1 LLDVTTNTP
10 LSSVLPASTLSISA
24 TPVVAKYIMPTWENE
39 ILDFSN
45 TQYQTPY
52 TPWYVSDTD
61 SNGHYKRLF
70 RFWAIT
76 DGVSANTDIKIEIT
90 NINIATNNG
99 GGSFDLSVRGWGD
112 FEDQSPSRYETF
124 ANMNLDPTSQNYV
137 LRRIG
142 DGEEF
147 QLRSRF
153 IFIEMNTDEELP
165 YNALPWGCLGYPNI
179 TGLKVPDL
187 AWTIDYD
194 KTKSITKQTLGLANN
209 SINMNQAVAPS
220 QLTYKSGATILGK
233 GFHLNPTNNTTF
245 ASVQSNVFTFA
256 RPTIYTDING
266 NVVTPANQV
275 IRNKFV
281 VDFAG
286 GFDGW
291 NVYNTR
297 NWADPTSLDYQAW
310 TMAVDVLSDKESID
324 ADFTILTT
332 PDINFEDHEVA
343 CDYVLDMINTRGDCL
358 YIPDFSYDSLAD
370 CNAAVDA
377 LTNSNMQSNNVAVYF
392 PWLQISDTINGV
404 NPWVPPSLLALGTIT
419 YVSTNENVWQPPGGS
434 LRTVTNNLI
443 RSRRRLKID
452 DREILFT
459 ANINPITSFPGSG
472 YEISGV
478 RTTQS
483 VFSALSFIH
492 NRLLL
497 CYAKKVLNQILRP
510 LLFSLNNN
518 VTQTAFINTVTPIFD
533 RIKKLNG
540 IDDFSVSIVDNSS
553 SPTANTI
560 ADKTTLYGQITI
572 VPLYPVERI
581 IIDFVLQDGAITF
594 SN

>member
-1 LLDVTTNTP
+1 
-10 LSSVLPASTLSISA
+10 
-24 TPVVAKYIMPTWENE
+24 
-39 ILDFSN
+39 
-45 TQYQTPY
+45 
-52 TPWYVSDTD
+52 
-61 SNGHYKRLF
+61 
-70 RFWAIT
+70 
-76 DGVSANTDIKIEIT
+76 
-90 NINIATNNG
+90 
-99 GGSFDLSVRGWGD
+99 
-112 FEDQSPSRYETF
+112 
-124 ANMNLDPTSQNYV
+124 
-137 LRRIG
+137 
-142 DGEEF
+142 
-147 QLRSRF
+147 
-153 IFIEMNTDEELP
+153 
-165 YNALPWGCLGYPNI
+165 
-179 TGLKVPDL
+179 
-187 AWTIDYD
+187 
-194 KTKSITKQTLGLANN
+194 
-209 SINMNQAVAPS
+209 
-220 QLTYKSGATILGK
+220 
-233 GFHLNPTNNTTF
+233 
-245 ASVQSNVFTFA
+245 
-256 RPTIYTDING
+256 
-266 NVVTPANQV
+266 
-275 IRNKFV
+275 
-281 VDFAG
+281 
-286 GFDGW
+286 
-291 NVYNTR
+291 
-297 NWADPTSLDYQAW
+297 
-310 TMAVDVLSDKESID
+310 MAVDVLSDKESID

-434 LRTVTNNLI
+434 LRTITNNLI